1 MLFSINATL
10 VVFVVSFLIFM
21 FLLNEVYL
29 KPVGKTLE
37 ERAKYIEDQIQAG
50 RQAHSE
56 AGQLQS
62 NYESDLRKIRE
73 EAQQVIQE
81 AVSQANRAR
90 QEQLGKIAAEGQV
103 KLEKAKQE
111 IEAER
116 AQLID
121 ALVAEET
128 ILVETITRKVLG
140 DDSVSIDIDTSAVRR
155 TLEEAC

>member
-10 VVFVVSFLIFM
+10 VVFVISFLVFM
-21 FLLNEVYL
+21 FLLNEIYL
-29 KPVGKTLE
+29 KPVGKALE
-37 ERAKYIEDQIQAG
+37 DRAKYIEDQIQSG
-50 RQAHSE
+50 KKAHSE
-56 AGQLQS
+56 AAQLQT

-73 EAQQVIQE
+73 EAQQVIQD
-81 AVSQANRAR
+81 AVAEANRVR
-90 QEQLGKIAAEGQV
+90 QEQLGKIAAEGQK